1 MKSKAT
7 GCGSIS
13 TVFLSIVLI
22 VLLCVSSIII
32 LLLLIII
39 IIIIII
45 YTVSATHTQKKY
57 FFSPTQTEVTLYATI
72 LYPTL
77 QAIYTI

>member
-32 LLLLIII
+32 LLI

>member
-1 MKSKAT
+1 MKSKST

-32 LLLLIII
+32 LLLIII